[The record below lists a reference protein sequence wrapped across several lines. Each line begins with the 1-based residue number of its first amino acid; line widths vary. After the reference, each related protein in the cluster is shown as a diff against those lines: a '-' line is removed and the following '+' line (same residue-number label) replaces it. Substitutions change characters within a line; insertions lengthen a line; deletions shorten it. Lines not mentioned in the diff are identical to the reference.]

1 MKRTQTVC
9 KFLAGLA
16 LLISCGV
23 MGCRKTGDSP
33 SLASKQYILYNYSS
47 GSSVQAGSFVI
58 RELADGNC
66 SLTISLADGY
76 KVPGVTLKTY
86 IVTPESTGGGQFIYA
101 DLGNLDGGSGQA
113 TRNPVITNS
122 DNRSVKYTSLVAQKT
137 YQVKVLNGSNV
148 QAIGPI
154 Q

>member
-1 MKRTQTVC
+1 MKKTQSVC
-9 KFLAGLA
+9 KFLVGLV
-16 LLISCGV
+16 LLTTLGV
-23 MGCRKTGDSP
+23 MGCSKKGDSP
-33 SLASKQYILYNYSS
+33 LLASKQYILYNYSS
-47 GSSVQAGSFVI
+47 GTGLQAGTFVI
-58 RELADGNC
+58 NELADGNS

-86 IVTPESTGGGQFIYA
+86 IVTPDSTGGGQFIYA

-113 TRNPVITNS
+113 TKSPVITNS
-122 DNRSVKYTSLVAQKT
+122 DNMSIKYTSLVAQKG
-137 YQVKVLNGSNV
+137 YLVKVLNGSNV